1 MLHNKKILAV
11 ITARGGSKG
20 VKRKNVRLLGG
31 KPLIAWTI
39 EEGLKSEYIDRLV
52 LSSDD
57 EEIIKYAL
65 NYGCEVPFV
74 RPVELAKDTT
84 PGIDVILHVLNCIK
98 EYDYVVLLQP
108 TSPFRSVDDIDNC
121 IYNCITNEVD
131 SLVSVVEVDKPPHW
145 MYRLDGQSKLHP
157 LLEENN
163 IYSRRQD
170 IPTTYSLNG
179 AVYVANVNWLQ
190 LNKSFLGKETKGYVM
205 PKERS
210 VDIDSEFDF
219 LYCETLLK
227 TINKIDNE

>member
-1 MLHNKKILAV
+1 MLHNKKILA
-11 ITARGGSKG
+11 IIPARGGSKG

-39 EEGLKSEYIDRLV
+39 EEALKSEYIDRLV

-57 EEIIKYAL
+57 EEIIQCAL

-74 RPVELAKDTT
+74 RPIELAKDTT
-84 PGIDVILHVLNCIK
+84 PGIDVVLHALNSIK

-121 IYNCITNEVD
+121 IYDCIKNEVD
-131 SLVSVVEVDKPPHW
+131 ALVSVVEVDKPPHW

-163 IYSRRQD
+163 NYSRRQD

-179 AVYVANVNWLQ
+179 AVYVANVNWLV
-190 LNKSFLGKETKGYVM
+190 LNKSFLGEETKGYVM

-219 LYCETLLK
+219 LYCETFLK